1 MTRIYGG
8 AWFLFLIGSMNA
20 QTFNNQA
27 LNGKFYFRHLMFVT
41 DTSANITDIRSLS
54 GAITFDGLGN
64 FAYNGQQTIG
74 ANPAGPVN
82 GGGTYSVSPAAI
94 VSLANPQNA
103 SLTINARYGTVGA
116 NEGMIIGATTET
128 SGNTFDLFIA
138 IQAPNAAT
146 SNASLNGS
154 YNVTMLGFPD
164 GAGDTARDGL
174 FNLVSVGSG
183 TFADISISGHAA
195 NISNGAPV
203 TQVISGAT
211 YIVAADGS
219 GSATFPVSAERTTTA
234 QLFSGREQIYVS
246 ANGDVIL
253 GGSKD
258 PGVHDVLIGFK
269 AASGTPWNDKFW
281 HAGLRFDSAGAADS
295 YSGSLFSNNNGTV
308 TFTRRFHQLQETG
321 AIAYDFTGAN
331 PYTLQ
336 LDGSGTAGLTSVA
349 LGVNGNGFVGTAQDP
364 HDVTGYELDLGIRM
378 PALAGSGVFL
388 DPQRIANGASFAQ
401 AGDPI
406 APGEFI
412 TLFGSNLASSSRTAP
427 PPYPPALGG
436 VSVLINGRQAPIYF
450 VSARQIN
457 ALVPYATT
465 ESTASITVN
474 NNGTP
479 SNTVN
484 VPVAATAP
492 GVFSLDSTGIGP
504 GAILHANFSPV
515 NAAKPAR
522 VGETVLVFLTGLGAV
537 NPTVADGTAGGASKT
552 AAPVNVLIGGVT
564 ATVAYAGLAPGFPGL
579 YQLNVT
585 VPADLVVTATGPFPL
600 AIQTPESFNDQVDLI
615 LGP

>member
-8 AWFLFLIGSMNA
+8 AWFLFLLGSLSA

-27 LNGKFYFRHLMFVT
+27 LNGKFYFRHLMFTT
-41 DTSANITDIRSLS
+41 DTSANIADIRSLS

-64 FAYNGQQTIG
+64 FAYNGQQTVG

-82 GGGTYSVSPAAI
+82 GGGTYTVSPAAI

-103 SLTINARYGTVGA
+103 SLAINARYGTVGA
-116 NEGMIIGATTET
+116 NEGMIIGSTTET

-138 IQAPNAAT
+138 IQAPNAPT

-174 FNLVSVGSG
+174 FNLVSAGSG

-219 GSATFPVSAERTTTA
+219 GSAAFPVSAA
-234 QLFSGREQIYVS
+234 SQLLSGSEQIYVS
-246 ANGDVIL
+246 ANGSVIL
-253 GGSKD
+253 GGSMD

-269 AASGTPWNDKFW
+269 AATGTPWNDKFW
-281 HAGLRFDSAGAADS
+281 HAGLRFDTAGAADS

-308 TFTRRFHQLQETG
+308 TFTRRFHQLEGTG

-336 LDGSGTAGLTSVA
+336 SDGTGTAGLTSIA
-349 LGVNGNGFVGTAQDP
+349 LGANGNGFVGTAQDP

-378 PALAGSGVFL
+378 PALTGSGVFL
-388 DPQRIANGASFAQ
+388 NPQGVVNGASFAP
-401 AGDPI
+401 AGDSI

-412 TLFGSNLASSSRTAP
+412 TLFGSNLAPGTQTAT

-436 VSVLINGRQAPIYF
+436 VSVVINGRQAPIYLI
-450 VSARQIN
+450 SSGQIN
-457 ALVPYATT
+457 ALVPYAL
-465 ESTASITVN
+465 SGSIANIAVN
-474 NNGTP
+474 NNGTA
-479 SNTVN
+479 SNTVS

-492 GVFSLDSTGIGP
+492 GVFSLNRTGIGP
-504 GAILHANFSPV
+504 GAILHANFSLV
-515 NAAKPAR
+515 NAAKPAK
-522 VGETVLVFLTGLGAV
+522 VGETILVFLTGLGAV
-537 NPTVADGTAGGASKT
+537 NPPVADGTAGGASKA

-564 ATVAYAGLAPGFPGL
+564 ATVSYAGLAPGFPGL
-579 YQLNVT
+579 YQLNVI

-600 AIQTPESFNDQVDLI
+600 AIQTPDSFNDQVDLI